1 MRSIGS
7 KDTRSWPF
15 TLPVPIDDP
24 GVVSELTK
32 FLEENWIPVIEQ
44 DVDGEQSI
52 PRRLERDNPN
62 LARYSAV
69 RRVARTIY
77 MGSAP
82 SQEAAH
88 RGIDEKAIKLGCV
101 QPGEAIA
108 TFGDA
113 LRRLTDNATFLYVDG
128 RRFWYSTQPTVRKT
142 AEDRA
147 GQIDEHEVAEEIRRR
162 LDAQARS
169 GGDFARVHVAPASG
183 ADVVDEPVCRLAIL
197 PSSRTHL
204 AKSVDSPALAL
215 ARELL
220 DSRGAGPRIYRNALA
235 FLAADKSRLADLEQ
249 AVRYFL
255 AWSSILVDKDTL
267 NLDQFRIKQA
277 ETQKHHSDQTVNLRL
292 PETFQWLLIPEQADP
307 KGPVGWKEVRLQGQ
321 EGLAVR
327 ASRKM
332 IAEEDLFL
340 TMGGSRLRLEI
351 DRVPLW
357 RADGHHVGV
366 KQLVEDFAQYTY
378 LPRVRDGSVITA
390 ALEDGVDSLSWEI
403 DGFAYADGWDE
414 EKKRY
419 RGLKAGRTVRISI
432 NDDAL
437 IVMPEAARA
446 QMEAELPPEGAGP
459 GTAGPG
465 AGPGAGAGPKPSLSV
480 PGEPAAPQPRK
491 ITRFHGTVAIDPLRP
506 GRDAGKIAEEV
517 IKHLSGLVGAKVQ
530 LTMEVHAEVPEG
542 IPEDR
547 QRTVNENCRTL
558 KFQGFGFEEE

>member
-1 MRSIGS
+1 M
-7 KDTRSWPF
+7 
-15 TLPVPIDDP
+15 
-24 GVVSELTK
+24 
-32 FLEENWIPVIEQ
+32 
-44 DVDGEQSI
+44 
-52 PRRLERDNPN
+52 
-62 LARYSAV
+62 
-69 RRVARTIY
+69 
-77 MGSAP
+77 
-82 SQEAAH
+82 
-88 RGIDEKAIKLGCV
+88 
-101 QPGEAIA
+101 
-108 TFGDA
+108 
-113 LRRLTDNATFLYVDG
+113 
-128 RRFWYSTQPTVRKT
+128 
-142 AEDRA
+142 
-147 GQIDEHEVAEEIRRR
+147 
-162 LDAQARS
+162 
-169 GGDFARVHVAPASG
+169 
-183 ADVVDEPVCRLAIL
+183 
-197 PSSRTHL
+197 
-204 AKSVDSPALAL
+204 
-215 ARELL
+215 
-220 DSRGAGPRIYRNALA
+220 
-235 FLAADKSRLADLEQ
+235 
-249 AVRYFL
+249 
-255 AWSSILVDKDTL
+255 
-267 NLDQFRIKQA
+267 
-277 ETQKHHSDQTVNLRL
+277 
-292 PETFQWLLIPEQADP
+292 PEQADP

-357 RADGHHVGV
+357 RAEGCHVGV

-378 LPRVRDGSVITA
+378 LPRVRDGSVITT

-419 RGLKAGRTVRISI
+419 RGLKAGRTVTISV
-432 NDDAL
+432 NDEAL
-437 IVMPEAARA
+437 IVMPEVARA
-446 QMEAELPPEGAGP
+446 QMDAELPPAGAGP

-558 KFQGFGFEEE
+558 KFQGFGFEEN

>member
-1 MRSIGS
+1 M
-7 KDTRSWPF
+7 
-15 TLPVPIDDP
+15 
-24 GVVSELTK
+24 
-32 FLEENWIPVIEQ
+32 
-44 DVDGEQSI
+44 
-52 PRRLERDNPN
+52 
-62 LARYSAV
+62 
-69 RRVARTIY
+69 
-77 MGSAP
+77 
-82 SQEAAH
+82 
-88 RGIDEKAIKLGCV
+88 
-101 QPGEAIA
+101 
-108 TFGDA
+108 
-113 LRRLTDNATFLYVDG
+113 
-128 RRFWYSTQPTVRKT
+128 
-142 AEDRA
+142 
-147 GQIDEHEVAEEIRRR
+147 
-162 LDAQARS
+162 
-169 GGDFARVHVAPASG
+169 
-183 ADVVDEPVCRLAIL
+183 
-197 PSSRTHL
+197 
-204 AKSVDSPALAL
+204 
-215 ARELL
+215 
-220 DSRGAGPRIYRNALA
+220 
-235 FLAADKSRLADLEQ
+235 
-249 AVRYFL
+249 
-255 AWSSILVDKDTL
+255 
-267 NLDQFRIKQA
+267 
-277 ETQKHHSDQTVNLRL
+277 
-292 PETFQWLLIPEQADP
+292 PEQADP

-390 ALEDGVDSLSWEI
+390 ALEDGVDTLSWEI

-414 EKKRY
+414 VKKRY

-446 QMEAELPPEGAGP
+446 QMDAELPLEGTGAGV
-459 GTAGPG
+459 GPG
-465 AGPGAGAGPKPSLSV
+465 PDSGTGAGPKPGTSA
-480 PGEPAAPQPRK
+480 PGEPAGPRPRK

-558 KFQGFGFEEE
+558 KFQRFGFEEN